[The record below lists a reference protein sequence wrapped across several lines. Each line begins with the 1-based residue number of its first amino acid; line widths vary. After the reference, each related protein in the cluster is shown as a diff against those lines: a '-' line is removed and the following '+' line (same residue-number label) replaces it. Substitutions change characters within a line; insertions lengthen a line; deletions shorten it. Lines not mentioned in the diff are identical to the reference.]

1 MNNQKYEEKLAAA
14 PKVRK
19 SSIVIIIG
27 LLLLVLVS
35 MATTKM
41 PEPQSQASIDA
52 AHNVITGILHP
63 SADKLFSLKIDGVP
77 YLILETMAIAFL
89 GTILGS
95 IFAIVPAILGA
106 SNYNSRLQVQL
117 VRLLLNI
124 IRTVPPII
132 YGLMFIRVTGPG
144 PFAGVMTFS
153 LTSIGMVAKL
163 YIEALEELDGG
174 ILEALDSVGASY
186 WQKVSMGIMPQIQ
199 PNFIS
204 TAIYRYEINVKD
216 AAVLGLVS
224 AGGLGT
230 EIILAQSE
238 GRWNDLGAY
247 IFGLVILVFAVEHIS
262 TRIRTSLV
270 SGN

>member
-1 MNNQKYEEKLAAA
+1 MTDSKYINKLNEK
-14 PKVRK
+14 PRISK
-19 SSIVIIIG
+19 SSLFIIIA
-27 LLLLVLVS
+27 LLLIVFLS
-35 MATTKM
+35 IATTEL
-41 PEPQSQASIDA
+41 PEAQPEASVKA
-52 AHNVITGILHP
+52 AKQMLNGLFHP
-63 SADKLFSLKIDGVP
+63 SSDKLLSLGIDGVP

-95 IFAIVPAILGA
+95 IFAIVPALLGA
-106 SNYNSRLQVQL
+106 SNYNSKLQVRI
-117 VRLLLNI
+117 VRLLLNL
-124 IRTVPPII
+124 IRTVPAII

-144 PFAGVMTFS
+144 AFAGVMTFS

-186 WQKVSMGIMPQIQ
+186 WQKIFMGVLPQIK

-204 TAIYRYEINVKD
+204 TVIYRYEINVKD

-230 EIILAQSE
+230 EIILAQAE
-238 GRWNDLGAY
+238 GRWSDLGAY
-247 IFGLVILVFAVEHIS
+247 LLGLIILVFIVEHVS
-262 TRIRTSLV
+262 TKIRSSLV
-270 SGN
+270 

>member
-1 MNNQKYEEKLAAA
+1 MNEQKYINKLADA
-14 PKVRK
+14 PKIRK
-19 SSIVIIIG
+19 SSIAIIVV
-27 LLLLVLVS
+27 LVLLVFIS
-35 MATTKM
+35 MATTQL
-41 PEPQSQASIDA
+41 PEQQSEASINA
-52 AHNVITGILHP
+52 AHNVIKGILQP
-63 SADKLFSLKIDGVP
+63 SADKLFSLKVDGVP

-95 IFAIVPAILGA
+95 IFAIIPAILGA
-106 SNYNSRLQVQL
+106 SNYNNKVQVQI

-186 WQKVSMGIMPQIQ
+186 WQKVAMGIMPQIQ

-247 IFGLVILVFAVEHIS
+247 ILGLVILVFTVEHVS
-262 TRIRTSLV
+262 TKIRTRLV
-270 SGN
+270 QG

>member
-1 MNNQKYEEKLAAA
+1 MNSQKYEQKLAAG
-14 PKVRK
+14 PKVRA
-19 SSIVIIIG
+19 SSVIIIIG
-27 LLLLVLVS
+27 LFTIVLTS
-35 MATTKM
+35 MLTTKL
-41 PEPQSQASIDA
+41 PTEQSPASIDA
-52 AHNVITGILHP
+52 AQNVVKGILQP
-63 SADKLFSLKIDGVP
+63 SADKIFSLKVDGVP

-95 IFAIVPAILGA
+95 ILAIIPAILGA
-106 SNYNSRLQVQL
+106 SNINGKSQVQI
-117 VRLLLNI
+117 VRLGLNI

-163 YIEALEELDGG
+163 YIESLEELDNGV
-174 ILEALDSVGASY
+174 LDALDSVGASY
-186 WQKVSMGIMPQIQ
+186 WQKVAMGIVPQIKA
-199 PNFIS
+199 NFIS

-238 GRWNDLGAY
+238 SRWNNLGAY
-247 IFGLVILVFAVEHIS
+247 IFGLVILVFAVEHLS
-262 TRIRTSLV
+262 SKIRTKLV
-270 SGN
+270 NG

>member
-1 MNNQKYEEKLAAA
+1 MNEQKYLNKLADA
-14 PKVRK
+14 PKIRT
-19 SSIVIIIG
+19 SSIIIIVA
-27 LLLLVLVS
+27 LVFLVFIS
-35 MATTKM
+35 MATTQL
-41 PEPQSQASIDA
+41 PEQQSEASINA
-52 AHNVITGILHP
+52 AHNVIKGILHP
-63 SADKLFSLKIDGVP
+63 SSDKLFSLQIDGVP

-95 IFAIVPAILGA
+95 IFAIIPAILGA
-106 SNYNSRLQVQL
+106 SNYNNKVQVQI
-117 VRLLLNI
+117 VRLFLNV

-174 ILEALDSVGASY
+174 VLEALDSVGASY
-186 WQKVSMGIMPQIQ
+186 WQKVAMGIMPQIQ

-238 GRWNDLGAY
+238 GRWNDLGSY
-247 IFGLVILVFAVEHIS
+247 ILGLVILVFAVEYIS
-262 TRIRTSLV
+262 TKIRSKLV
-270 SGN
+270 NG

>member
-1 MNNQKYEEKLAAA
+1 MNTQRYEEKLANA
-14 PKVRK
+14 PKIRI
-19 SSIVIIIG
+19 SSIIIIVA
-27 LLLLVLVS
+27 LIIVVFIS
-35 MATTKM
+35 MVTTKL

-52 AHNVITGILHP
+52 AHNVVKGILQP
-63 SADKLFSLKIDGVP
+63 SADKLFSLKVDGVP
-77 YLILETMAIAFL
+77 YLIIETMAIAFL

-95 IFAIVPAILGA
+95 IFAIIPAILGA
-106 SNYNSRLQVQL
+106 SNYNNKVQVQI
-117 VRLLLNI
+117 VRLFLNI

-163 YIEALEELDGG
+163 YIEALEELDTGV
-174 ILEALDSVGASY
+174 LEALDSVGASY
-186 WQKVSMGIMPQIQ
+186 WQKVSMGIFPQIQ
-199 PNFIS
+199 ANFIS

-247 IFGLVILVFAVEHIS
+247 ILGLVILVFAVEHVS
-262 TRIRTSLV
+262 TKIRTKLV
-270 SGN
+270 NG

>member
-1 MNNQKYEEKLAAA
+1 MNKQKYEQKLANA
-14 PKVRK
+14 PKVRT
-19 SSIVIIIG
+19 SSVIIIVA
-27 LLLLVLVS
+27 LFIIVLAS
-35 MATTKM
+35 MLTTKL

-52 AHNVITGILHP
+52 ANNVVKGILHP
-63 SADKLFSLKIDGVP
+63 SADKIFSLKVDGVP

-89 GTILGS
+89 GTILGAV
-95 IFAIVPAILGA
+95 FAIIPAILGA
-106 SNYNSRLQVQL
+106 SNFNGKLQVQI
-117 VRLLLNI
+117 VRLFLNI

-163 YIEALEELDGG
+163 YIESLEELDGG
-174 ILEALDSVGASY
+174 VLEALDSVGASY
-186 WQKVSMGIMPQIQ
+186 WQKVAMGIAPQIKA
-199 PNFIS
+199 NFIS

-247 IFGLVILVFAVEHIS
+247 IFGLVILVFAVEHLS
-262 TRIRTSLV
+262 SKIRTKLV
-270 SGN
+270 NG

>member
-1 MNNQKYEEKLAAA
+1 MNAQKYEQKLADA
-14 PKVRK
+14 PKVRT
-19 SSIVIIIG
+19 SSILIMIALFVI
-27 LLLLVLVS
+27 VFVS
-35 MATTKM
+35 MITTKL
-41 PEPQSQASIDA
+41 PEAQSQASIDA
-52 AHNVITGILHP
+52 AHSVIRGLVHP
-63 SADKLFSLKIDGVP
+63 SADKLFSLKVDGVP

-89 GTILGS
+89 GTVLGS
-95 IFAIVPAILGA
+95 IFAIIPAILGA
-106 SNYNSRLQVQL
+106 SNYNSKFQVRV
-117 VRLLLNI
+117 VRLFLNI
-124 IRTVPPII
+124 IRTVPAII

-163 YIEALEELDGG
+163 YIESLEELDTGV
-174 ILEALDSVGASY
+174 LEALDSVGASY
-186 WQKVSMGIMPQIQ
+186 WQKVSMGIMPQIKA
-199 PNFIS
+199 NFIS

-247 IFGLVILVFAVEHIS
+247 IFGLVILVFAVEYLS
-262 TRIRTSLV
+262 TKIRTKLV
-270 SGN
+270 NG

>member
-1 MNNQKYEEKLAAA
+1 MTNTAKYEQMLDSK
-14 PKVRK
+14 PKMRT
-19 SSIVIIIG
+19 SSKIIIAA
-27 LLLLVLVS
+27 LLLIIFIS
-35 MATTKM
+35 MVTTKL
-41 PEPQSQASIDA
+41 PEQQSEASIAA
-52 AHNVITGILHP
+52 AHNVITGILTP
-63 SADKLFSLKIDGVP
+63 SLDKLFSLGIDGVP

-95 IFAIVPAILGA
+95 IFAIIPALLGA
-106 SNYNSRLQVQL
+106 SNYNGKVQVAI
-117 VRLLLNI
+117 VRTLLNI
-124 IRTVPPII
+124 IRTVPAII
-132 YGLMFIRVTGPG
+132 YGLMFIKVTGPG

-186 WQKVSMGIMPQIQ
+186 WQKIRFGILPQIK

-238 GRWNDLGAY
+238 GRFHDLGAY
-247 IFGLVILVFAVEHIS
+247 IFGLVILVFCVEHVS
-262 TRIRTSLV
+262 TKIRTRLV
-270 SGN
+270 QG

>member
-1 MNNQKYEEKLAAA
+1 MNTQRYEEKLAEA
-14 PKVRK
+14 PKVRA
-19 SSIVIIIG
+19 SSVVIIIG

-35 MATTKM
+35 MMTTKL
-41 PEPQSQASIDA
+41 PEPQSPASIEA
-52 AHNVITGILHP
+52 AHNVVKGILHP
-63 SADKLFSLKIDGVP
+63 SADKLFSLKNDGVP

-95 IFAIVPAILGA
+95 IFAIIPAILGA
-106 SNYNSRLQVQL
+106 SNYNSKMQVRI
-117 VRLLLNI
+117 VRLFLNI

-174 ILEALDSVGASY
+174 VLEALDSVGASY
-186 WQKVSMGIMPQIQ
+186 WQKVSMGIFPQIQ
-199 PNFIS
+199 ANFIS

-238 GRWNDLGAY
+238 GRWNDLGAF
-247 IFGLVILVFAVEHIS
+247 ILGLVILVFVVEHVS
-262 TRIRTSLV
+262 TKIRSSLV
-270 SGN
+270 NG